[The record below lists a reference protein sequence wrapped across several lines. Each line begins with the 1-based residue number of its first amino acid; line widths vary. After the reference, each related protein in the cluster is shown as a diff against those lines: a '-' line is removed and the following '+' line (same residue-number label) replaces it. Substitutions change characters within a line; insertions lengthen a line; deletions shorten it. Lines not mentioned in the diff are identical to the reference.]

1 MHAGLPCG
9 GLATM
14 ITNGSEKRPMTTQF
28 NRRNFLSASAALAG
42 GAMAGSALLP
52 GEAAAAPAAGRDKVR
67 LGLIGTG
74 MRGQVLLAEL
84 VRRDDVEVVALCDIE
99 PIMLKHAL
107 GQVAKAGKPRPR
119 TYGEDRDQKAYQR
132 MLDAGGLDGVIIA
145 TPWEFHAPMAIAAMQ
160 AKIAVGCEVVAGI
173 TLQDHWDVLN
183 TQLKTG
189 TPYMLLENVCYR
201 RDVMAALQMVRAGLF
216 GELLHLQGGYQHD
229 LRAVKFNSGNPAKPY
244 GGGVEFGE
252 KGWSEAHWRT
262 QHSVERN
269 GELYPSHGIG
279 PCAMYTN
286 INRGNRF
293 TRINAFASKARGLHD
308 YIVKQPGGAQHANA
322 KVKFKLGDVVTTT
335 LACENGETI
344 ILQHDTSLPR
354 PYSLGF
360 RVQGTDGLWMDLNN
374 SIHIEGVSKPHQWDD
389 FKAYQD
395 KYDHPVWRK
404 YAAQAE
410 GAGHGGMDFFVIH
423 AFVEALK
430 ANAPMPIDIY
440 DAVTWSAITPLS
452 EQSIAANF
460 QTLDFPDFTGGQWKS
475 RKPIFALD
483 GKY

>member
-1 MHAGLPCG
+1 
-9 GLATM
+9 
-14 ITNGSEKRPMTTQF
+14 MTTQF
-28 NRRNFLSASAALAG
+28 NRRNFLSTSAALAG

-52 GEAAAAPAAGRDKVR
+52 GAAVAAPAARAKVR
-67 LGLIGTG
+67 LGMIGTG
-74 MRGQVLLAEL
+74 MRGRVLLAEL

-99 PIMLKHAL
+99 PLMLKHAL
-107 GQVAKAGKPRPR
+107 GQVEKAGKPRPR
-119 TYGEDRDQKAYQR
+119 TYGEDRDTQAYKR

-189 TPYMLLENVCYR
+189 TPYMLLENVCFR

-293 TRINAFASKARGLHD
+293 TRINSFATKARGLHD
-308 YIVKQPGGAQHANA
+308 YIVNQPGGAQHANA

-395 KYDHPVWRK
+395 KYEHPLWRK
-404 YAAQAE
+404 YATQAE

-475 RKPIFALD
+475 RKPIFAFD
-483 GKY
+483 DKY